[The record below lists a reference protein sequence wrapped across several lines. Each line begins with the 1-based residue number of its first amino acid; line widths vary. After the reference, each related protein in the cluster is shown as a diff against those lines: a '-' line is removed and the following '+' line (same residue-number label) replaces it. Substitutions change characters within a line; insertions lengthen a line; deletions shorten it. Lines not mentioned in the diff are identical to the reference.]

1 MLALMDINEFESARA
16 AYLREHPIEPGQLLR
31 WTGTPTQVAGLL
43 GSLATA
49 GGGSIEGAPTIA
61 GPPGFCGMLG
71 GVLVFEAD
79 EGGGFSVARWG
90 EPEQEP
96 RDELTVEYDHEQE
109 IRDPSRGGRV
119 KLRDVELV
127 TFDARLISGAD
138 AKVQARAAL
147 RRVGWSAAMPDAEL
161 RALLREVTAEGRR
174 IPRVVFE
181 PLSLDRADGRG
192 GFNDPETGTWI
203 PCVTEG
209 QPGDSLCVIDSAAL
223 GALGEADAALVH
235 QFAAVAGAQD
245 ALATAARAV
254 ERVAAL
260 GELNMLRE
268 VAGASLALL
277 TTFLHRGSGM
287 EDTGADPV
295 ALSASAELRPGL
307 GE

>member
-1 MLALMDINEFESARA
+1 MIWSPHSGMLALVDINEFESARA

-61 GPPGFCGMLG
+61 GPPGFCGMFG
-71 GVLVFEAD
+71 GVLLFKAD

-109 IRDPSRGGRV
+109 LRDPSRGGKVR
-119 KLRDVELV
+119 LRDVVLV

-138 AKVQARAAL
+138 AKAQARAAL
-147 RRVGWSAAMPDAEL
+147 RRVGWTPVMPDQEL
-161 RALLREVTAEGRR
+161 RAVLRERTAEDRR
-174 IPRVVFE
+174 TPRVVFE
-181 PLSLDRADGRG
+181 PLSLDRVDGRG
-192 GFNDPETGTWI
+192 GFNDPETGMWI

-223 GALGEADAALVH
+223 GEADAALVH
-235 QFAAVAGAQD
+235 QFAAVAEAQD
-245 ALATAARAV
+245 TLAAAALAVRRAVALGGVTDLLRDLVARAV
-254 ERVAAL
+254 QGLHGAL
-260 GELNMLRE
+260 T
-268 VAGASLALL
+268 AG
-277 TTFLHRGSGM
+277 GGN
-287 EDTGADPV
+287 
-295 ALSASAELRPGL
+295 L
-307 GE
+307 GR